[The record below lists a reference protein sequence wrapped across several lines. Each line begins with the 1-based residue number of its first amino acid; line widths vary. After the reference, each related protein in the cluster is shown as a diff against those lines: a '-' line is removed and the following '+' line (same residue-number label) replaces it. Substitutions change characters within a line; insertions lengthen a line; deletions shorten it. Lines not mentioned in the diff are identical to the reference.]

1 MISPRMYRQFAWPY
15 EKQVAASAKKLGLPY
30 TLHIGGDTGLILD
43 DMIDTGA
50 NCLELDYKTDIK
62 LAHETLLNR
71 TVMIGNIDP
80 VGVLASGSVAT
91 VEEKTREL
99 LDQFADT
106 GQFILN
112 SGCAIPP
119 GYAQREPA
127 RDDPHRPAIRTELV

>member
-1 MISPRMYRQFAWPY
+1 M
-15 EKQVAASAKKLGLPY
+15 
-30 TLHIGGDTGLILD
+30 
-43 DMIDTGA
+43 
-50 NCLELDYKTDIK
+50 DYKTDLK
-62 LAHETLLNR
+62 LAHDTLLNR

-80 VGVLASGSVAT
+80 VGVLASGTAAT

-119 GYAQREPA
+119 GTPSENLHAM
-127 RDDPHRPAIRTELV
+127 IRTARQFGQS